1 MTEPLLRVA
10 YDAGPSL
17 DAPTGVGRYTSELA
31 AALLARGVKL
41 NRFAVA
47 LRGDPPE
54 GVARMRLPARAARR
68 MWMRWD
74 RPRIDSL
81 MNDSNLVHGTNFV
94 LPPNGR
100 GAPGVVTVH
109 DLSFLRPDVFPGG
122 EALRDLVPWSV
133 RRAAAVLT
141 PTEAVADELCATY
154 PVPRDKVFVTHEG
167 VAEVFFGATPLSD
180 TALGKMGI
188 PGPYALAV
196 GTLEPRKNLAA
207 LLQAWRA
214 AGLEAAG
221 WRLVLAGPKGWGPEL
236 PETAGVI
243 LTGWVGDETLPGLLA
258 GASIFL
264 YPSRYE
270 GFGLP
275 PLEAMAA
282 GVPVLAGRYS
292 AADEVLGD
300 GALKVDPDDTD
311 AIGEALLRLAGDD
324 GLRRSLAFA
333 GRARAASF
341 TWSAAAKATIEA
353 YRFVM

>member
-1 MTEPLLRVA
+1 MTEPSIQVA
-10 YDAGPSL
+10 YDAGPLL
-17 DAPTGVGRYTSELA
+17 DAPTGVGRYTEELA
-31 AALLARGVKL
+31 RGLEARGVKL
-41 NRFAVA
+41 NRYAVA
-47 LRGDPPE
+47 LRGDPPQ
-54 GVARMRLPARAARR
+54 GVRRMRLPGRAARR

-81 MNDSNLVHGTNFV
+81 MGDANLVHGTNFV
-94 LPPNGR
+94 LPPNGK

-109 DLSFLRPDVFPGG
+109 DLSFLRSDVFPGG
-122 EALRDLVPWSV
+122 EALREVVPWSV

-141 PTEAVADELCATY
+141 PTQAIADELCETY
-154 PVPRDKVFVTHEG
+154 PVPREKVFVTSEG

-188 PGPYALAV
+188 PGPYAMAV
-196 GTLEPRKNLAA
+196 GTLEPRKNLPA
-207 LLQAWRA
+207 LLAAWRD
-214 AGLEAAG
+214 AGLEEEG
-221 WRLVLAGPKGWGPEL
+221 WRLILAGPKGWGPEL
-236 PETAGVI
+236 PETPGVI
-243 LTGWVGDETLPGLLA
+243 LTGWIGDETLPGLLA
-258 GASIFL
+258 GASVFC

-282 GVPVLAGRYS
+282 GVPVLAGHYS

-300 GALKVDPDDTD
+300 CALKVDPGDT
-311 AIGEALLRLAGDD
+311 EAMTGALRRLADD
-324 GLRRSLAFA
+324 EALRRSLAFA

-341 TWSAAAKATIEA
+341 TWSGAAKATIEA